1 MAIDYDGFATEIF
14 NILKGTGSSVVLFT
28 EDGQRTVDPTEA
40 RRFYDRNT
48 HMMVNIDDDELKIH
62 LSEHEEIHKD
72 VINMLRNL
80 AKNNM
85 FTYNIYRR
93 INKCVF

>member
-1 MAIDYDGFATEIF
+1 MAIDYEGFSSEIF
-14 NILKGTGSSVVLFT
+14 NILKGTGLSVVLFT

-62 LSEHEEIHKD
+62 LSEHEDVNEEIID
-72 VINMLRNL
+72 MLRNQ
-80 AKNNM
+80 AKKYM
-85 FTYNIYRR
+85 FEFTI
-93 INKCVF
+93 KT